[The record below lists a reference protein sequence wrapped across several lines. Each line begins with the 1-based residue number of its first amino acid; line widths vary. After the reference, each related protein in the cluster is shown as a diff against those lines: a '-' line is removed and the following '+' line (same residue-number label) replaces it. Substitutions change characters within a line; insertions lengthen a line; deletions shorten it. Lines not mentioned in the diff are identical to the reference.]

1 VGLPHLLRPVCLPF
15 VTEDLAKVGELL
27 DAGDVG
33 GAVRLLRFNAERAPL
48 PEVAALLNRAATAA
62 GFDELAAA
70 TGAVLADPG
79 SPQALYDT
87 GYECIER
94 GVSAIAV
101 PFLTAALEQAP
112 GQRAIITELVAAYE
126 DGYRYADAV
135 AVLEANQAHLVDW
148 PDRYLLAFN
157 SLMSGD
163 VAKARRYTGAL
174 STPDDDWAHGKRRL
188 DGMLARVDLVP
199 GPLDRQA
206 LRGWH
211 FVLNAAILTALSPY
225 GSDEGMNG
233 RYAFIQDS
241 PAGCRH
247 TLHRL
252 GTLLAAL
259 DRRPASVA
267 LLPDRSSRILGL
279 AAATMLHLPAQPWQP
294 GRGNTVIVAY
304 DLTELDSEL
313 LSALRERARDSIL
326 IEHASCWT
334 SPSPIAADV
343 TGLLHQSIVEPWGE
357 RLMAP
362 PDGQPYRTPV
372 DDRPEEAIAADIV
385 AAEPTDEVPP
395 GDTEA
400 DLLSFAA
407 AVARGWPSSQPH
419 RDRMWSPGPVPS
431 SYFT

>member
-1 VGLPHLLRPVCLPF
+1 LPF
-15 VTEDLAKVGELL
+15 VTEGLAKIGELL
-27 DAGDVG
+27 DAGDVA
-33 GAVRLLRFNAERAPL
+33 GAVRLLRLHAERAPL
-48 PEVAALLNRAATAA
+48 PEITALLNRAATGA

-79 SPQALYDT
+79 NAQALYDT

-94 GVSAIAV
+94 GVPGIAV
-101 PFLTAALEQAP
+101 PFLTAALTRAP
-112 GQRAIITELVAAYE
+112 ANRAVLTELVAAYE
-126 DGYRYADAV
+126 DGYRYGDAV
-135 AVLEANQAHLVDW
+135 AVLEANEEHLVDW

-157 SLMSGD
+157 CLMSGD
-163 VAKARRYTGAL
+163 VDKARRYTAAL
-174 STPDDDWAHGKRRL
+174 STPDDDWEHGQRRL
-188 DGMLARVDLVP
+188 DGMLARVDVVP

-211 FVLNAAILTALSPY
+211 FVLNAAVLTTLSPY
-225 GSDEGMNG
+225 GLEDGMNG

-241 PAGCRH
+241 PAGCHH

-252 GTLLAAL
+252 GTVLAAL
-259 DRRPASVA
+259 DRRPASVS

-294 GRGNTVIVAY
+294 GRGDTVVVAY
-304 DLTELDSEL
+304 DLSTLDGDVL
-313 LSALRERARDSIL
+313 APLRERAGGEIL
-326 IEHASCWT
+326 VEHASCWT
-334 SPSPIAADV
+334 SPPPIAADV
-343 TGLLHQSIVEPWGE
+343 TGLMHQRIVEPWGE
-357 RLMAP
+357 RLLAT
-362 PDGQPYRTPV
+362 PDGQPQYAPA
-372 DDRPEEAIAADIV
+372 DDRPEEAVAADIV
-385 AAEPTDEVPP
+385 AAAPTEEVGP

-407 AVARGWPSSQPH
+407 AVAGAWPSSEPH

>member
-1 VGLPHLLRPVCLPF
+1 LPI
-15 VTEDLAKVGELL
+15 VTEDLAKVGQLL
-27 DAGDVG
+27 DAGDVA
-33 GAVRLLRFNAERAPL
+33 GAVRLLRFTAERAPL
-48 PEVAALLNRAATAA
+48 PEVAGLLNRAAAGA
-62 GFDELAAA
+62 GFDELVAA

-79 SPQALYDT
+79 DPQALYDT

-94 GVSAIAV
+94 GVPAIAV
-101 PFLTAALEQAP
+101 PFLTAALEQVP

-126 DGYRYADAV
+126 DGYRYGDAV
-135 AVLEANQAHLVDW
+135 AVLEANQEHLVDW

-157 SLMSGD
+157 CLMSGD
-163 VAKARRYTGAL
+163 VDKARRYTGAL
-174 STPDDDWAHGKRRL
+174 STPDDDWAHGQRRL
-188 DGMLARVDLVP
+188 AGMLARVDLVP

-211 FVLNAAILTALSPY
+211 FVLNAAILTAVSPY
-225 GSDEGMNG
+225 GIEEGMNG

-241 PAGCRH
+241 PAECHH

-259 DRRPASVA
+259 DRRPASVS

-294 GRGNTVIVAY
+294 GRDDTVIVAY
-304 DLTELDSEL
+304 DLSTLDGDL
-313 LSALRERARDSIL
+313 LAALRERARDTIL
-326 IEHASCWT
+326 VEHASCWT
-334 SPSPIAADV
+334 GPPPIAADV

-357 RLMAP
+357 RLLALPEGTQRAP
-362 PDGQPYRTPV
+362 A
-372 DDRPEEAIAADIV
+372 DDRPEEDIAADIV
-385 AAEPTDEVPP
+385 AAAPTDEVAP
-395 GDTEA
+395 GDTET
-400 DLLSFAA
+400 DLLSFAT
-407 AVARGWPSSQPH
+407 AVAGAWPSDEPH

>member
-1 VGLPHLLRPVCLPF
+1 M
-15 VTEDLAKVGELL
+15 TEDLAQIGELL
-27 DAGDVG
+27 DAGDVA
-33 GAVRLLRFNAERAPL
+33 GAVRLLRLHAERAPL
-48 PEVAALLNRAATAA
+48 PEIAALLNRAATGA
-62 GFDELAAA
+62 GFDELVTA

-79 SPQALYDT
+79 NAQALYNT

-94 GVSAIAV
+94 GVPGIAV
-101 PFLTAALEQAP
+101 PFLTAALTRAP
-112 GQRAIITELVAAYE
+112 GNRAVITELVAAYE
-126 DGYRYADAV
+126 DGYRYGDAV
-135 AVLEANQAHLVDW
+135 AVLEANQEHLSDW

-157 SLMSGD
+157 CLMSGD
-163 VAKARRYTGAL
+163 VDKARRYTGTL
-174 STPDDDWAHGKRRL
+174 STPDDGWAHGKRRL
-188 DGMLARVDLVP
+188 DGMLARIDRIP

-211 FVLNAAILTALSPY
+211 FALNAAILTAVSPY
-225 GSDEGMNG
+225 GHDEGMNG
-233 RYAFIQDS
+233 RYAFVQDS
-241 PAGCRH
+241 PAECRH

-252 GTLLAAL
+252 GALLAAL
-259 DRRPASVA
+259 DRRPASVS

-294 GRGNTVIVAY
+294 GGGDTVVVAY
-304 DLTELDSEL
+304 DL
-313 LSALRERARDSIL
+313 SALGGDVLAPLRERAGGEL
-326 IEHASCWT
+326 LVEHASCWT
-334 SPSPIAADV
+334 SPPRVAADV

-357 RLMAP
+357 RLMAT
-362 PDGQPYRTPV
+362 PDGQPHRTPA

-385 AAEPTDEVPP
+385 AAAPTDEVPP

-407 AVARGWPSSQPH
+407 AVAGAWPSSEPH

>member
-1 VGLPHLLRPVCLPF
+1 M
-15 VTEDLAKVGELL
+15 TEELAKVGELL

-33 GAVRLLRFNAERAPL
+33 GAVRLLRFTAERAPL
-48 PEVAALLNRAATAA
+48 ADVAALLNRAATAA
-62 GFDELAAA
+62 GFDGLVAA

-79 SPQALYDT
+79 NPQALYDT

-94 GVSAIAV
+94 GVPGIAV
-101 PFLTAALEQAP
+101 PFLTAALAQAP
-112 GQRAIITELVAAYE
+112 GQRAVITELVAAYE
-126 DGYRYADAV
+126 DGYRYGDAV

-157 SLMSGD
+157 CLMSGD
-163 VAKARRYTGAL
+163 VDKARRYAGAL
-174 STPDDDWAHGKRRL
+174 STPDDDWAHGRRRL

-225 GSDEGMNG
+225 GFEDGMNG

-241 PAGCRH
+241 PAECHH

-252 GTLLAAL
+252 GTLLTAL
-259 DRRPASVA
+259 DRRSSSVS

-294 GRGNTVIVAY
+294 GRGDTVIVAY
-304 DLTELDSEL
+304 DLSALDGDVL
-313 LSALRERARDSIL
+313 APLRERAGGEL
-326 IEHASCWT
+326 LVEHASCWT
-334 SPSPIAADV
+334 GPPPVAADV
-343 TGLLHQSIVEPWGE
+343 TGLMHQSIVEPWGE
-357 RLMAP
+357 RLLATRDGEPERAP
-362 PDGQPYRTPV
+362 A
-372 DDRPEEAIAADIV
+372 DDRPEQDIAADIV
-385 AAEPTDEVPP
+385 AAAPTDEAAH

-407 AVARGWPSSQPH
+407 AVAGAWPSSEPH